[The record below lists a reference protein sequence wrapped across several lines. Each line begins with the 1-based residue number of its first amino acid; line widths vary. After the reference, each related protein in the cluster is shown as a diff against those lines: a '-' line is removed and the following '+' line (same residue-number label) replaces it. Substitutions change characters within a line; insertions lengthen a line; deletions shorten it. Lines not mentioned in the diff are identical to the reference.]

1 MIRRFRILIALLVFA
16 LCAAHTAA
24 HADPVGTAFTFQGYL
39 EKDAV
44 PYSGT
49 AEFELRLYDAAVGGS
64 QVGPTATHSGVPV
77 TQGLF
82 TVGLDFGAVFDGN
95 QRWLEI
101 ATQTPGDAGFTTFGG
116 RIAVQGSP
124 YALWSA
130 NGGGGGGALALPFN
144 GSADAPGPTTGVDP
158 TLGTSSAR
166 FDNLATLGMSYGL
179 TGSSL
184 SNRTYSGG
192 VLGLGLA
199 ASGTTSGVVGY
210 AGASPSGRGVTGMGN
225 DFGGYFLTLTTNGH
239 GVGGSAYAG
248 NGVRARS
255 ALGTGVDAASTD
267 GTAVFGESTNG
278 WGIWGVSHAP
288 NQLAVFGQAFGSNGN
303 GVLGRNEASAGA
315 GVFGYSPNGATGVL
329 AVAEQGDGLSARTN
343 AVGKSAVFAYA
354 GAVNAYGGLFT
365 GVTGSTPLKVDGT
378 AEVRSLKILG
388 ADLAERFPVRER
400 TLEPG
405 TVLMLD
411 DGGAPGRLRTCDEA
425 YSHRVAG
432 VVSGANGL
440 DAAVVLSGEAFDSD
454 GHATV
459 ALSGRVWVKCD
470 ASHAPIR
477 PGDLL
482 TTAPREGHAMRAD
495 DRDRAYGATLGK
507 AMTSLETG
515 TGLVLVLVN
524 LQ

>member
-1 MIRRFRILIALLVFA
+1 MIRRFRTLTALAVFLLCIAF
-16 LCAAHTAA
+16 TAA

-49 AEFELRLYDAAVGGS
+49 AEFELRLYDAPAGGA

-82 TVGLDFGAVFDGN
+82 TIGLDFGAVFDGN
-95 QRWLEI
+95 QRWLEV

-116 RIAVQGSP
+116 RIEVQGSP

-130 NGGGGGGALALPFN
+130 NGGGGGGSLTLPFS
-144 GSADAPGPTTGVDP
+144 GSANAVGT
-158 TLGTSSAR
+158 TSSIDPLQGTAAVR
-166 FDNLATLGMSYGL
+166 FDNLANAGMSYGI
-179 TGSSL
+179 TGTTL
-184 SNRTYSGG
+184 SNRMFTGG
-192 VLGLGLA
+192 VLGIALA
-199 ASGTTSGVVGY
+199 TSGYTSGLVGE
-210 AGASPSGRGVTGMGN
+210 ASSSPNGRGVTGLGSE
-225 DFGGYFLTLTTNGH
+225 FGGYFTPMGLTGH
-239 GVGGSAYAG
+239 GVGGFSTEG
-248 NGVRARS
+248 NAVRARS
-255 ALGTGVDAASTD
+255 TSGTGVDAASNS
-267 GTAVFGESTNG
+267 GTAIFGESTTG
-278 WGIWGVSHAP
+278 WGIWGVSHAGGS
-288 NQLAVFGQAFGSNGN
+288 NAVFGQTYGTNGN
-303 GVLGRNEASAGA
+303 GVIGRNEAATGA
-315 GVFGYSPNGATGVL
+315 GVFGYSPYGATGVL

-343 AVGKSAVFAYA
+343 AAGKNAVFAYA
-354 GAVNAYGGLFT
+354 GAANAYGGFFT
-365 GVTGSTPLKVDGT
+365 GVAGSTPLKVDGT
-378 AEVRSLKILG
+378 AEVRTLKILG
-388 ADLAERFPVRER
+388 ADLAENFPVREHA
-400 TLEPG
+400 LEPG

-411 DGGAPGRLRTCDEA
+411 DGGAPGRLRTCDES

-440 DAAVVLSGEAFDSD
+440 DAAVVLSGEAFDAE

-470 ASHAPIR
+470 ASNGAIR

-482 TTAPREGHAMRAD
+482 TSAPRAGHAMRAD